1 MAESIGRGA
10 SHKLMLEER
19 KRLTVSGVQDVD
31 EFDDN
36 EVIVQT
42 EQGKLV
48 VTGSGL
54 HLIRLMPETGELEM
68 AGEIRALQYR
78 NGRAGKGNGGALA
91 RLLK

>member
-1 MAESIGRGA
+1 MAESIRNPSA
-10 SHKLMLEER
+10 HKLTVEER
-19 KRLTVSGVQDVD
+19 KRLTVCGVQDVD
-31 EFDDN
+31 QFDDN

-42 EQGKLV
+42 DLGKLV
-48 VTGSGL
+48 IAGSGL

-78 NGRAGKGNGGALA
+78 SGRNGKGGALA